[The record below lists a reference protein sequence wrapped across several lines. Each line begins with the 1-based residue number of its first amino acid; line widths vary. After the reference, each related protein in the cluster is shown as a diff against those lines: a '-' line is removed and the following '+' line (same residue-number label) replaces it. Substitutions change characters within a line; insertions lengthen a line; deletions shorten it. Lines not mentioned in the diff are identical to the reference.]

1 MVAELL
7 NKYVWLLQI
16 FINAGIN
23 GLSLEEILDKWESKW
38 GGEYSRRSF
47 NNHRNAVEEVF
58 GIRIECNRSTNRYF
72 IRYSADAAD
81 MDQTTAWIIN
91 TFSVGSLASLSKERL
106 SGRVSVENVPSG
118 QVWLTAILDA
128 MQDNR
133 CLEIGYLKYTSSEP
147 SDYTVRPYAVKEN
160 AKRWYLIG
168 FCEQRKEV
176 RVYGLD
182 RIGSLVTTDRHFIL
196 PPGFDVDEMFSTSY
210 GMYLNL
216 DKGQTIRFRAYGH
229 EAGYLRDLPIHP
241 SQKEEESG
249 EGWTDFSI
257 FVAPNDNLIMDF
269 CKRGARVEVL
279 SPADVRSKVA
289 SELKKGYEL
298 YKR

>member
-16 FINAGIN
+16 FINAGTN
-23 GLSLEEILDKWESKW
+23 GLSLDEILDKWEYKW
-38 GGEYSRRSF
+38 GTEYSRRSF

-91 TFSVGSLASLSKERL
+91 TFSIGSLASLSKERL
-106 SGRVSVENVPSG
+106 SGRVSVENIPSG

-128 MQDNR
+128 MQQNR
-133 CLEIGYLKYTSSEP
+133 CLEIGHRKYTSADTSY
-147 SDYTVRPYAVKEN
+147 YTVRPYAVKED

-168 FCEQRKEV
+168 FCEQRKDL

-182 RIGSLVTTDRHFIL
+182 RIASLEILDKQFIL
-196 PPGFDVDEMFSTSY
+196 PKNFDVDDMFATTY
-210 GMYLNL
+210 GIYLNM
-216 DKGQTIRFRAYGH
+216 DKGLTIRFRAYGH
-229 EAGYLRDLPIHP
+229 EAGYLRDLPIHS
-241 SQKEEESG
+241 SQKEHESG

-257 FVAPNDNLIMDF
+257 FVAPNDNLIMEF

-279 SPADVRSKVA
+279 SPKDVREKVA
-289 SELKKGYEL
+289 NELKKGYEL
-298 YKR
+298 YR